1 MKNLNA
7 KLVLVMLVAIL
18 ILAGCS
24 PADTNG
30 SGDEPQEEPERTFTE
45 EELSQ
50 YNGKDGNPAYVAVD
64 GVVYDFTELEL
75 WVNGEHNGFEAG
87 QDLTEEIK
95 DISPHG
101 LSVLDRAT
109 VVGTLEE

>member
-1 MKNLNA
+1 MKNLNI
-7 KLVLVMLVAIL
+7 KFLLILLVAL
-18 ILAGCS
+18 LALAGCS
-24 PADTNG
+24 STSP
-30 SGDEPQEEPERTFTE
+30 SEEPQDSERTFTE

-95 DISPHG
+95 EISPHG

-109 VVGTLEE
+109 VVGALEE

>member
-1 MKNLNA
+1 MKNLNI
-7 KLVLVMLVAIL
+7 KLLLILLVAL
-18 ILAGCS
+18 LALAGCS
-24 PADTNG
+24 STSP
-30 SGDEPQEEPERTFTE
+30 SEEAQDPERTFTS
-45 EELSQ
+45 EELSE

-75 WVNGEHNGFEAG
+75 WVNGDHNGFEAG
-87 QDLTEEIK
+87 KDLTEEIK
-95 DISPHG
+95 EISPHG